1 MQKNLFLIFFLI
13 SNLVWTQFTEND
25 VKFFVGEGEQK
36 AFMII
41 DFKDGTDDRSYAWGI
56 KFNEGDNLT
65 FGDFLTTLSD
75 VEPNFSVEFG
85 FGGAFLSDIVFNSH
99 SGLEGEP
106 DWWSTWSGNS
116 SDSMS
121 MNGGISD
128 QLIDGRWYGASYG
141 FSNPEVEH
149 PATPIPAYHSLW
161 FGANEIGNWF
171 GEGQYKN
178 VVIID
183 FGTDT
188 EGEADSFVFGIQHSQ
203 PFLTMQD
210 ALEILATQVVD
221 FSYEINEE
229 NLLNISWNSFTATST
244 DEQAWK
250 VYLGTDLSN
259 WTTQTDLNAINLE
272 SDQWLGLGFGN
283 RRPFIPREEGEQLGV
298 AESALTSIQIYP
310 NPASSH
316 FYVSTHEISDLQI
329 FDLNGKLVKS
339 MKQISNLVPI
349 QDLNKG
355 LYIVKFQSN
364 GKIHTQK
371 LIVK

>member
-75 VEPNFSVEFG
+75 VEPNFSVELG

-149 PATPIPAYHSLW
+149 PVTPIPAYHSLW
-161 FGANEIGNWF
+161 FGANEIENWF

-229 NLLNISWNSFTATST
+229 NLLNISWNSFTASST

-364 GKIHTQK
+364 GKIYTQK